1 MKKHVINSFSMIEL
15 IFFKII
21 FFSIFAFHLI
31 VQGMFKTYKASA
43 GSGKTTNLVAEYL
56 SLCFSNPHKY
66 RNILAVTFTNNA
78 TAQMKE
84 RIISTLQNF
93 VFETDYNKLQA
104 SDKAILKLISKN
116 LHLGQGQNEDF
127 FRQKSKELLQLIL
140 YDYPNFSIS
149 TIDSFFQRVLRSFAL
164 DLKLNLNYNLE
175 IQLDDFFT
183 QTIDILMN
191 KISRNS
197 KKYHDS
203 GLTDRVLYLMEN
215 KMDISGRSNIEEE
228 LRKVLL
234 SIYDENSYLPLKELN
249 KLEEDEFLQ
258 KCKIHKNITGKFRKD
273 VIKLALEGDD
283 IIKSS
288 SIPESDFYQGSRGPY
303 SWFLNLAINPDSTSQ
318 GYMLKAIERESFT
331 KNKGELPDDIHQ
343 QLVELY
349 YKTVEARDLYIYASI
364 LSQNV
369 ESLMLIF
376 DLKKIMDDIKLRDNL
391 FYLSETNA
399 KIYDEIKDEEAPYIY
414 EKLGNRYSYFLIDE
428 FQDTSH
434 LQWRDIFPLVKNA
447 LSGSNQYHE
456 EGKTII
462 FGDVKQAIYRFRNG
476 DAALLDKLSSFEGY
490 QNEFGFHEKDDSRFE
505 LISLQTNYRSNSN
518 IVDFN
523 NQFFTY
529 LKQITNKELPVF
541 PRAERLYDDV
551 IQEIKPAAKSGFVSI
566 QFNSGES
573 EKYEEEKVL
582 EAVKDALTRQYSFK
596 DIAVLTKDRERG
608 VRLGQM
614 LSENNIPVI
623 SSDTL
628 LLSNSDKVNMII
640 ATLKYLSNRDDKL
653 SKLFIANYLIKFK
666 NSTNHIEDIYSY
678 LENEDSFSIFLH
690 FFNITIPK
698 ERLLTFPLF
707 TLIKEIINLYDFLE
721 SDLFVV
727 GLLDV
732 VFEYTSKNN
741 SDLTQFL
748 NWWGMQE
755 GKLSITSPN
764 KNDAVTVTTIHKAK
778 GLQYPVV
785 IIPINQY
792 KEKSN
797 NKFFWYKNEND
808 KFGLPYVPIS
818 LSKKLCGTSLEE
830 LYDNESAL
838 ASLDN
843 LNVLYVAQ
851 TRPHDCMYIITGKMD
866 KGNYSKYL
874 FDFCDK
880 NMDNPLFHFLEDNR
894 IIYGDIDYCKISE
907 EEDKIQSEHGISR
920 MHISS
925 FTPESKQLTY
935 QLFSSPSTKEKE
947 IGLFVHDF
955 LSSLTKFPQ
964 TFQEIEEMD
973 LAMDEEKK
981 SMVKGALKKII
992 ADKTLKPYFFTEAEV
1007 LNEISILKTD
1017 GSVRRPDR
1025 IVITSDEVM
1034 VIDYKTGKENSKY
1047 QEQLEEYKSLLIEMG
1062 YKNVQG
1068 RLVFV

>member
-1 MKKHVINSFSMIEL
+1 
-15 IFFKII
+15 
-21 FFSIFAFHLI
+21 
-31 VQGMFKTYKASA
+31 MFKTYKASA

-78 TAQMKE
+78 TAQMKQ

-93 VFETDYNKLQA
+93 IFETDYNNLQA

-116 LHLGQGQNEDF
+116 LRLAHGQNEDF

-149 TIDSFFQRVLRSFAL
+149 TIDSFFQRLLRSFAL

-228 LRKVLL
+228 LRKVLF

-249 KLEEDEFLQ
+249 KLEEEEFLQ
-258 KCKIHKNITGKFRKD
+258 KCKIHKKITAKFRND
-273 VIKLALEGDD
+273 VVNLAFEGDY

-288 SIPESDFYQGSRGPY
+288 SIPESDFYQGNRGPY

-318 GYMLKAIERESFT
+318 GYMQKAIERESFT
-331 KNKGELPDDIHQ
+331 KNKGELPDDVHQ

-349 YKTVEARDLYIYASI
+349 YKTVEARDRYIYASI
-364 LSQNV
+364 LSQNI

-376 DLKKIMDDIKLRDNL
+376 DLKKIMDDIKLRDNI

-399 KIYDEIKDEEAPYIY
+399 KIYDEIKDEQAPYIY

-434 LQWRDIFPLVKNA
+434 LQWRDIFPLLKNA

-456 EGKTII
+456 EGKTVI

-476 DAALLDKLSSFEGY
+476 DATLLDKLSSFEGY
-490 QNEFGFHEKDDSRFE
+490 QNEFGFLEKDDSRFE
-505 LISLQTNYRSNSN
+505 LISLQTNYRSNYN

-523 NQFFTY
+523 NHFFTY
-529 LKQITNKELPVF
+529 LKQITNRELPVF
-541 PRAERLYDDV
+541 PMAERLYDDV
-551 IQEIKPAAKSGFVSI
+551 IQEIKPTAKSGFVSI

-573 EKYEEEKVL
+573 DKYEEEKVL
-582 EAVKDALTRQYSFK
+582 EAVRDALSRDYDYQ

-628 LLSNSDKVNMII
+628 LLGNSDKVNLII

-653 SKLFIANYLIKFK
+653 SKLFIVNYLIKLK
-666 NSTNHIEDIYSY
+666 NSSNNLEDIYSY
-678 LENEDSFSIFLH
+678 LENEDSFARFLL
-690 FFNITIPK
+690 FFNITIQK

-707 TLIKEIINLYDFLE
+707 TLIKEIIILYDFLE

-764 KNDAVTVTTIHKAK
+764 KNNAVTVTTIHKAK
-778 GLQYPVV
+778 GLEYPVV

-797 NKFFWYKNEND
+797 NKLFWYKNETD
-808 KFGLPYVPIS
+808 ESGLTYVPIS
-818 LSKKLCGTSLEE
+818 ISKKLCGTSLEE

-843 LNVLYVAQ
+843 LNVLYVAH
-851 TRPHDCMYIITGKMD
+851 TRPHDCMYIITGKKD
-866 KGNYSKYL
+866 RGNYSKYL

-880 NMDNPLFHFLEDNR
+880 NRDNPLFHFEEDNR
-894 IIYGDIDYCKISE
+894 IIYGDLDYCKISE
-907 EEDKIQSEHGISR
+907 EKDKKKDKMQSEHGISG
-920 MHISS
+920 MHTSS
-925 FTPESKQLTY
+925 FTPESKQLAY

-947 IGLFVHDF
+947 IGLFVHNF
-955 LSSLTKFPQ
+955 LSSLSKFPQ

-973 LAMDEEKK
+973 LAMDEEKR

-992 ADKTLKPYFFTEAEV
+992 ADETLKPYFFTEAEV

-1025 IVITSDEVM
+1025 IVIMPEEVM
-1034 VIDYKTGKENSKY
+1034 VIDYKTGKENPKY
-1047 QEQLEEYKSLLIEMG
+1047 EEQLEEYKSLLIDMG